1 MAEKTAADI
10 AVLAEPWSEKVGR
23 RVKVTAPRKA
33 KGPAAERTGRVVYVN
48 RFMVGVKFDPEKGKG
63 PGYVE
68 TFTAS
73 EIYLGLVKIEETEGE
88 TE

>member
-1 MAEKTAADI
+1 MIGKTPADI
-10 AVLAEPWSEKVGR
+10 APLTELWSERVGR
-23 RVKVTAPRKA
+23 RVKVTVSRKA
-33 KGPAAERTGRVVYVN
+33 KGSAVERTGRVVYAN
-48 RFMVGVKFDPEKGKG
+48 RFIVGVKFDPEKGKG

-73 EIYLGLVKIEETEGE
+73 EIYLGLVKIEEMEGE

>member
-1 MAEKTAADI
+1 MVGKTAADI
-10 AVLAEPWSEKVGR
+10 ALFTEPWSERVGR

-33 KGPAAERTGRVVYVN
+33 KGPAVERTGRVVYAN
-48 RFMVGVKFDPEKGKG
+48 RFVVGVKFDPEKGKS

-73 EIYLGLVKIEETEGE
+73 EIYLGLVKIEEMEGE